1 MSFATEVKN
10 ELARIEPGKKCCQ
23 LSEIAGFLRVA
34 GSIGLAGRGKFK
46 IVTPTENPAI
56 VRHYKKLIQEYFG
69 IETTLDIGESDFSGK
84 TKTYNINIDSE
95 NRGEQILRETGILL
109 VREGNNYISD
119 GIYEGIVKNKCCKKA
134 YIRGVFM
141 GAGTMSNPEKAY
153 HLEFVCRTEAFASDL
168 RKLINSFR
176 DLEAKQYKRGKHYIV
191 YMKKADYIADTL
203 GIMGA
208 DSHSLKVE
216 TTWVGKAM
224 RNKVNRM
231 ANCDNANV
239 DKMVE
244 ASMKQAAAIDKIK
257 NTKGLEWLPQKLREL
272 ARLRM
277 ENPDISLAALGE
289 LCDPPLKKSGI
300 NGRLK
305 KIEELADK
313 L

>member
-46 IVTPTENPAI
+46 IVITTENPAI

-95 NRGEQILRETGILL
+95 NRSEQILRETGILL

-257 NTKGLEWLPQKLREL
+257 NTKGLEWLPEKLREA

-289 LCDPPLKKSGI
+289 LCDPPLQKSGI

>member
-46 IVTPTENPAI
+46 IVITTENPAI

-95 NRGEQILRETGILL
+95 NRSEQILRETGILL

-244 ASMKQAAAIDKIK
+244 ASMKQAAAIAKIK
-257 NTKGLEWLPQKLREL
+257 NTKGLEWLPEKLREA

>member
-46 IVTPTENPAI
+46 IVITTENPAI

-95 NRGEQILRETGILL
+95 NRSEQILRETGILL

-257 NTKGLEWLPQKLREL
+257 NTKGLEGLPEKLREA

>member
-1 MSFATEVKN
+1 
-10 ELARIEPGKKCCQ
+10 
-23 LSEIAGFLRVA
+23 
-34 GSIGLAGRGKFK
+34 
-46 IVTPTENPAI
+46 
-56 VRHYKKLIQEYFG
+56 
-69 IETTLDIGESDFSGK
+69 
-84 TKTYNINIDSE
+84 
-95 NRGEQILRETGILL
+95 
-109 VREGNNYISD
+109 
-119 GIYEGIVKNKCCKKA
+119 
-134 YIRGVFM
+134 M

-239 DKMVE
+239 HKMVE

-257 NTKGLEWLPQKLREL
+257 NTKGLEWLPEKLREA